1 MCVFR
6 SAPERDGS
14 RHKTDELRTLP
25 VGCSRHDARQ
35 PGAVRAAQ
43 TPTDGGRRRPASAR
57 RVLPHCV
64 RLRPPHLPVRLPEP
78 EGAQTAECHL
88 HTAVSRWHHDVPVLH
103 HVAVLSAIDVICS
116 RGRWLHETTSR
127 RRTGVKNRRCKQN
140 YAELRRRGSH
150 WYTIQIMLRR
160 DWTSRLCDI
169 FLNITKRS

>member
-35 PGAVRAAQ
+35 PGVVRAAQ
-43 TPTDGGRRRPASAR
+43 TPTDGGRRRPASAG

-64 RLRPPHLPVRLPEP
+64 RLGPPHLPVRLPEP

-116 RGRWLHETTSR
+116 RGRWLRETTSR